1 MNGTNVRL
9 AYSARTVHIMSNA
22 AHKEDDMLCYEA
34 QLAWQV
40 FFRSAF
46 LTDRQ
51 MNPPLFDQTDEDFDE
66 DDLSSQ
72 RITLH

>member
-1 MNGTNVRL
+1 MEG
-9 AYSARTVHIMSNA
+9 
-22 AHKEDDMLCYEA
+22 DMFCYEA

-40 FFRSAF
+40 FFRTAF

-51 MNPPLFDQTDEDFDE
+51 MNPALFDQPDEDFDE

-72 RITLH
+72 RTTLH